1 MNNSDINIADILR
14 DCPAGTPLYSRI
26 AGKLELLQ
34 VLEKGCDSYPIQA
47 EVIYENGDNG
57 NDKFAAFTDT
67 GRWTKFLPNGECVLF
82 PSLEMQDWTK
92 FFRRGDVV
100 VSEKLGVTAVFEGWN
115 SEDYTEFRTTVDY
128 DKKEDIWGIKL
139 YGLFHTLDF
148 RKATDNE
155 RAQFFAAA
163 EAHYGG
169 HFNSETLKFNIPKPK
184 HPFKPFDRVLV
195 RDKDDQVWIPN
206 IFVNFRDDGKFRY
219 QCIDTFYKQCIHYEG
234 NEHLYNTIDAPGKQQ
249 NI

>member
-1 MNNSDINIADILR
+1 MNNSDINIAEILR
-14 DCPAGTPLYSRI
+14 DCPAGTRLYSKI
-26 AGKLELLQ
+26 AGKLELQQ
-34 VLEKGCDSYPIQA
+34 VFAKGFDDYPIQA
-47 EVIYENGDNG
+47 KVIYEYEDPKNYS
-57 NDKFAAFTDT
+57 FAFFTDT
-67 GRWTKFLPNGECVLF
+67 GRWSKRFPNGECIIF

-100 VSEKLGVTAVFEGWN
+100 VSETLGVTAVFEGWD
-115 SEDYTEFRTTVDY
+115 SEDYTDFRTTVEY

-169 HFNSETLKFNIPKPK
+169 RFNSETLVFNIPKPK
-184 HPFKPFDRVLV
+184 LSSKPTFKPYDRVLV
-195 RDKDDQVWIPN
+195 RDLDDQVWIPN
-206 IFVNFRDDGKFRY
+206 IFVHFKEGKKYQY
-219 QCIDTFYKQCIHYEG
+219 QCLDNCYVQCIHYEG
-234 NEHLYNTIDAPGKQQ
+234 NEHLYNTTDAPDK
-249 NI
+249 